1 MTAVNIRPMRVLAL
15 VAVFAVLLLGGP
27 GDPAI
32 LAARRAFGADLE
44 QAVTY
49 VHTGEGVNAR
59 QTLLGLSVAS
69 IEASEAEAIMSAAL
83 RDAPDGANVVV
94 TVELQQEDGS
104 TQVVD
109 YRYEPRTNQVQTQVR
124 PGAPAQTEGP
134 GTGNAGS
141 DAPGPAGDESPGGE
155 DAPQPGPGPGGR

>member
-69 IEASEAEAIMSAAL
+69 IEAGEAEAIMSAAL

-104 TQVVD
+104 TQVVS
-109 YRYEPRTNQVQTQVR
+109 YEYEPQTNQVQTQVR
-124 PGAPAQTEGP
+124 QGSASQTEDP
-134 GTGNAGS
+134 NAG
-141 DAPGPAGDESPGGE
+141 DGAPGPAGGEAPAGE
-155 DAPQPGPGPGGR
+155 DAPQPGPGPGGQ